1 MAQAAKVTSIDAVG
15 RMSAALQA
23 FRAEAGS
30 GLDDLQMEIQRGLQW
45 IHHDCRE
52 YWSVEV
58 RRASE
63 RVTEARLNLQQAMT
77 YRRVADHQPT
87 CIDEKRAL
95 AAAKRRLQIAQ
106 DKVQAVRHWARV
118 IDRAV
123 DEYRGVR
130 TPFIAIPRRRFSQ
143 GPGDSGPHERSAA
156 ILRRHGDAGRAGRF
170 SSGVAAGRAARRSR
184 RRRHGAATM
193 RTCDLS
199 AGVAKLELAA
209 KALHQSSR
217 DIEESWDDQI
227 FHDFQETYV
236 ASVEPKLKNLLEAVR
251 RLAGAFASA
260 EHQCS
265 DDDHG

>member
-1 MAQAAKVTSIDAVG
+1 MAKAAKVTSIDAVG

-123 DEYRGVR
+123 NEYRGVR
-130 TPFIAIPRRRFSQ
+130 TPFV
-143 GPGDSGPHERSAA
+143 A
-156 ILRRHGDAGRAGRF
+156 ILEGDLPRALAILGRMNE
-170 SSGVAAGRAARRSR
+170 S
-184 RRRHGAATM
+184 
-193 RTCDLS
+193 L
-199 AGVAKLELAA
+199 
-209 KALHQSSR
+209 QS
-217 DIEESWDDQI
+217 
-227 FHDFQETYV
+227 YV
-236 ASVEPKLKNLLEAVR
+236 ATGMPAE
-251 RLAGAFASA
+251 LAGAPPASQPA
-260 EHQCS
+260 GRPEPRAGAGMEPQP
-265 DDDHG
+265 